1 MKRVL
6 ALCVTI
12 LFTLTIAYAGG
23 ELRYSESFLSD
34 SRGHLT
40 NITTVKSMN
49 EIFPGAMGDIPGFGL
64 RDSKARTGEIRY
76 QVQGARRLEIGFYSY
91 HSAYA
96 FRNGDSWMNGMPSS
110 TYVGDSWP
118 VYMDPQ
124 GALYM
129 RDGDIWYQ
137 LRSTGHGE
145 LFYPIDKAPSSI
157 KPLNLEI
164 LSMDNS
170 GKIKEL
176 IGKTQSFRPLMTS
189 YNKQIYGYYE
199 KRIYEIPNESQEL
212 IISLNYPW
220 EMRDAG
226 GKPIPSFLINYPVV
240 VNELVLEGN
249 NLLFDQPP
257 VAPEKPSVPE
267 TGSSGSSSSGG
278 GSGSH
283 TGDGAHRPNDEIIL
297 PDNQAEDTWIDRT
310 EIPPELAEEPSQE
323 MPVSSSAAGSR
334 EQKSSSSKKSKTD
347 KKPDQKPEAEVERGP
362 SEPEQETVIYQM
374 ERETARDRLFSLM
387 LAGYG
392 LIGLG
397 AAALLYRHIK
407 RKK

>member
-76 QVQGARRLEIGFYSY
+76 QVQGAEKLTIGFYSKY
-91 HSAYA
+91 LSYACQEGGEWRLEPSPKYNGSMIPAYIDD
-96 FRNGDSWMNGMPSS
+96 ND
-110 TYVGDSWP
+110 YV
-118 VYMDPQ
+118 YIQ
-124 GALYM
+124 
-129 RDGDIWYQ
+129 DGEDWYQ
-137 LRSTGHGE
+137 LQSLNG
-145 LFYPIDKAPSSI
+145 FSKFVPISKAPSHL
-157 KPLNLEI
+157 KLLNLEVCAVGANGESHRI
-164 LSMDNS
+164 LGKLMDYHNVITYKGS
-170 GKIKEL
+170 I
-176 IGKTQSFRPLMTS
+176 
-189 YNKQIYGYYE
+189 GYYE
-199 KRIYEIPNESQEL
+199 TQIYEIPKGTQEL
-212 IISLNYPW
+212 IFTLRFPAGLRDSEGNHNPFFTAYYP
-220 EMRDAG
+220 
-226 GKPIPSFLINYPVV
+226 IV
-240 VNELVLEGN
+240 VNEIVLEGT

-257 VAPEKPSVPE
+257 VTPEKPSVPE

-283 TGDGAHRPNDEIIL
+283 TGGGAHRPNDEIIL

-347 KKPDQKPEAEVERGP
+347 KKPDQKSEAEVERGP

>member
-1 MKRVL
+1 
-6 ALCVTI
+6 
-12 LFTLTIAYAGG
+12 
-23 ELRYSESFLSD
+23 
-34 SRGHLT
+34 
-40 NITTVKSMN
+40 
-49 EIFPGAMGDIPGFGL
+49 MGC
-64 RDSKARTGEIRY
+64 
-76 QVQGARRLEIGFYSY
+76 
-91 HSAYA
+91 
-96 FRNGDSWMNGMPSS
+96 PSS

-199 KRIYEIPNESQEL
+199 KRIYEIPNESQGL

-257 VAPEKPSVPE
+257 VTPEKPSVPE

-283 TGDGAHRPNDEIIL
+283 TGGGAHGPMMRSFCPIIRQRI
-297 PDNQAEDTWIDRT
+297 PGST
-310 EIPPELAEEPSQE
+310 ERKYRLNLRKS
-323 MPVSSSAAGSR
+323 PVRRYRSAAVQREAGNKNHRPAKRVKRTRSR
-334 EQKSSSSKKSKTD
+334 IRNRKQK
-347 KKPDQKPEAEVERGP
+347 
-362 SEPEQETVIYQM
+362 
-374 ERETARDRLFSLM
+374 
-387 LAGYG
+387 
-392 LIGLG
+392 
-397 AAALLYRHIK
+397 
-407 RKK
+407 